1 MSFMLNVVYAEC
13 QLCCV
18 SFMLSV
24 AFVYCYAE
32 YSYAECHYTENR
44 DILLTMAF
52 LPTGNTVLV
61 YNFNYFFCTKAE
73 LGTHLSDGWV
83 DSTSFLNNGCFWH

>member
-1 MSFMLNVVYAEC
+1 MLNVVYAEC
-13 QLCCV
+13 HLCCV

-24 AFVYCYAE
+24 ALVYRYAE

-44 DILLTMAF
+44 DVLLTMAF

-61 YNFNYFFCTKAE
+61 YNF
-73 LGTHLSDGWV
+73 LWIGGTRNTLVRWV
-83 DSTSFLNNGCFWH
+83 G